1 MPDNQTDTLITAM
14 TVLGEPKP
22 WQVWVRMSAPTPGYL
37 QFKAYQATIQVACK
51 QEWGNQ
57 ELIETAVEIHLE
69 FIRSYP
75 NNLPKRETSR
85 ERRLK
90 EALVRKPDLDNLCK
104 AAIDGIKG
112 IIIKDDTVVTRLT
125 AEKRFGPEAMTV
137 ITIKEWV
144 DDTEA

>member
-1 MPDNQTDTLITAM
+1 MSELINM
-14 TVLGEPKP
+14 TVPGEPKP
-22 WQVWVRMSAPTPGYL
+22 WQVWVRMSAPTPGYVA
-37 QFKAYQATIQVACK
+37 FKEYQRDVQIACK
-51 QEWGNQ
+51 QEWRNQ

-69 FIRSYP
+69 FVRSYP

-112 IIIKDDTVVTRLT
+112 IIIKDDTVVVKLS
-125 AEKRFGPEAMTV
+125 AEKRFGPKAMTV
-137 ITIKEWV
+137 ITIKEWENG
-144 DDTEA
+144 D

>member
-1 MPDNQTDTLITAM
+1 M

-22 WQVWVRMSAPTPGYL
+22 WQVWVRLSAPTPGYL

-51 QEWGNQ
+51 QEWRNQ

-112 IIIKDDTVVTRLT
+112 IIIKADTVVVKLS

-144 DDTEA
+144 DDTANLPG